1 MGLQGTQAL
10 IKLWWRVKCSTFMK
24 CGTFLLL
31 NWGEFK
37 ETGGLGCLSLLLCTQ
52 EDPDLIES
60 IASQNVDS
68 GCIGIT
74 QGLFEMRISRLSG
87 SEF

>member
-1 MGLQGTQAL
+1 MWNLSAF
-10 IKLWWRVKCSTFMK
+10 KLGGV
-24 CGTFLLL
+24 CG
-31 NWGEFK
+31 GSSKFK

-60 IASQNVDS
+60 IVSQNVDS

-74 QGLFEMRISRLSG
+74 QGLLEMRISRLYG